1 MAGMSPEPATA
12 GVPDILVQPQNRL
25 DMPPSELESLA
36 QALRP
41 HGLGQEV
48 RILPGYEQRGY
59 GVTGSEVVTIWL
71 PWADLADAAVEA
83 AVGAIAVEA
92 ILWARARFARS
103 PKHKYMLLRGPSG
116 EVLKSVMLTSADAE
130 LEDRTAEDA
139 ASSYTPPRPD

>member
-41 HGLGQEV
+41 HDLGQEV

-59 GVTGSEVVTIWL
+59 GWVKT
-71 PWADLADAAVEA
+71 ADEILAKAGRTTQADS
-83 AVGAIAVEA
+83 GA
-92 ILWARARFARS
+92 R
-103 PKHKYMLLRGPSG
+103 H
-116 EVLKSVMLTSADAE
+116 
-130 LEDRTAEDA
+130 
-139 ASSYTPPRPD
+139 